1 MTDTL
6 HKQRIE
12 EALEALNKNCAS
24 TNRSMYPGF
33 HLAPPSGWMNDPN
46 GVIYHKGYYHVF
58 YQHHPFSAEEG
69 KLIYWGHARSK
80 DLCTWEHLPI
90 ALAPSIE
97 EDRDGCFSGCAVV
110 NDNDELCLI
119 YTAHRWGKAW
129 GDDRYVNEVQA
140 IATSKDGV
148 HFDNKQVVLRE
159 PPLEG
164 VTHFRDPRVWREGND
179 WLMIIG
185 YRTDDKDGKGVG
197 KVALYRSK
205 DLYRWTFES
214 TLAED
219 DELLPPGKRSYMWEC
234 PDFFPLGDKHVLL
247 MSPQGLEDDNK
258 ERFLNLFQNGC
269 IIGTFK
275 DGKFT
280 RETEFEELDFG
291 HEFYAA
297 QHIDGPDGRTLLI
310 AWFDMWAND
319 KPSQK
324 HGWAGMMTLP
334 RDLHIED
341 GLVRMTPSPELVGLR
356 AHAEPATIDTSVLK
370 DGEERSLEITD
381 GPLQELRVD
390 IDLNATDAQEFG
402 IEFHVDSA
410 TGARTRL
417 YVDRALNRLVLD
429 RELSG
434 QSPAQSAF
442 KRTCKLPEGDVLSL
456 HVYLDRPSI
465 EVFIGNDKSEGLY
478 SMSSRTFP
486 TPAQKEA
493 HLFAKGGR
501 FALKGFKRWTLKDT
515 FHFEP
520 LKYGA

>member
-12 EALEALNKNCAS
+12 EALEALNKNCAN
-24 TNRSMYPGF
+24 TDRSMYPGF

-90 ALAPSIE
+90 ALAPSID

-119 YTAHRWGKAW
+119 YTAHRWGKDW
-129 GDDRYVNEVQA
+129 GDDRYVDEVQA
-140 IATSKDGV
+140 IATSKDGI
-148 HFDNKQVVLRE
+148 HFDNKEVVLRE
-159 PPLEG
+159 PPQEG
-164 VTHFRDPRVWREGND
+164 VTHFRDPRIWREGND

-197 KVALYRSK
+197 KVALYRST
-205 DLYRWTFES
+205 DLYSWTFES

-247 MSPQGLEDDNK
+247 MSPQGLEDENK
-258 ERFLNLFQNGC
+258 ARFLNLFQNGC

-356 AHAEPATIDTSVLK
+356 ANAEPKTIDTSALK

-381 GPLQELRVD
+381 GPLQELRVE
-390 IDLNATDAQEFG
+390 IDMKATDAQEFG
-402 IEFHVDSA
+402 IEFHVDKA

-456 HVYLDRPSI
+456 HIYLDRPSI
-465 EVFIGNDKSEGLY
+465 EVFIGNEKSEGLY

-493 HLFAKGGR
+493 HLFANGGS
-501 FALKGFKRWTLKDT
+501 FALKDFKRWTLKDT

>member
-12 EALEALNKNCAS
+12 EALEALNKNCAN
-24 TNRSMYPGF
+24 TDRSMYPGF

-90 ALAPSIE
+90 ALAPSID

-119 YTAHRWGKAW
+119 YTAHRWGKDW
-129 GDDRYVNEVQA
+129 GDDRYVDEVQA
-140 IATSKDGV
+140 IATSKDGI
-148 HFDNKQVVLRE
+148 HFDNKEVVLRE
-159 PPLEG
+159 PPQEG

-197 KVALYRSK
+197 KVALYRST
-205 DLYRWTFES
+205 DLYSWTFES

-247 MSPQGLEDDNK
+247 MSPQGLEDENK
-258 ERFLNLFQNGC
+258 ARFLNLFQNGC

-356 AHAEPATIDTSVLK
+356 ANAEPKTIDTSALK

-381 GPLQELRVD
+381 GPLQELRVE
-390 IDLNATDAQEFG
+390 IDMKATDAQEFG
-402 IEFHVDSA
+402 IEFHVDKA

-456 HVYLDRPSI
+456 HIYLDRPSI
-465 EVFIGNDKSEGLY
+465 EVFIGNEKSEGLY

-493 HLFAKGGR
+493 HLFANGGS
-501 FALKGFKRWTLKDT
+501 FALKDFKRWTLKDT

>member
-12 EALEALNKNCAS
+12 EALEALNKNCAN
-24 TNRSMYPGF
+24 TDRSMYPGF

-90 ALAPSIE
+90 ALAPSID

-119 YTAHRWGKAW
+119 YTAHRWGKDW
-129 GDDRYVNEVQA
+129 GDDRYVDEVQA
-140 IATSKDGV
+140 IATSKDGI
-148 HFDNKQVVLRE
+148 HFDNKEVVLRE
-159 PPLEG
+159 PPQEG

-197 KVALYRSK
+197 KVALYRST
-205 DLYRWTFES
+205 DLYSWTFES

-247 MSPQGLEDDNK
+247 MSPQGLEDENK
-258 ERFLNLFQNGC
+258 ARFLNLFQNGC

-356 AHAEPATIDTSVLK
+356 ANAEPTTIDTSALK

-381 GPLQELRVD
+381 GPLQELRVE
-390 IDLNATDAQEFG
+390 IDMKATDAQEFG
-402 IEFHVDSA
+402 IEFHVDKA

-456 HVYLDRPSI
+456 HIYLDRPSI
-465 EVFIGNDKSEGLY
+465 EVFIGNEKSEGLY

-493 HLFAKGGR
+493 HLFANGGS
-501 FALKGFKRWTLKDT
+501 FALKDFKRWTLKDT